1 MNCCLSFF
9 IQCSSLLLRSAPAS
23 PNHTGA
29 LSAHSSGV
37 QTPDSLSREGSP
49 VPMDPDPTPAAA
61 PAIQPK
67 LAVIQEACFAQ
78 NAPGDVTPRVRSG
91 CKGIVCLGFCEHQ
104 LHSQSA
110 GLIHRM
116 NRSESNGFSNIH
128 PLITKK

>member
-1 MNCCLSFF
+1 MLTSHAFKQTGLHEQCHLSIFILFF
-9 IQCSSLLLRSAPAS
+9 PLYFRSAPAS

-49 VPMDPDPTPAAA
+49 VPMDPEPTPASTPA

-78 NAPGDVTPRVRSG
+78 NAQGKAIP
-91 CKGIVCLGFCEHQ
+91 H
-104 LHSQSA
+104 A
-110 GLIHRM
+110 
-116 NRSESNGFSNIH
+116 
-128 PLITKK
+128 